1 MATMHI
7 GVISDTHM
15 PGSVRELWPEVAEAF
30 ADVELILHG
39 GDITNL
45 SVLDQLEEIAPV
57 LAARGNNDPGLV
69 DPRLDEAQW
78 LTADGLHIGMVHD
91 MEPEDEP
98 IEYLRDRFLGG
109 RHADVMITGHTH
121 RERLDFRDGVLQ
133 LNSGSPVHPHLWSTR
148 LGTVAVLEIGGGTFR
163 ARIVRLGEHEG
174 LRNPGV
180 EYEFDGD
187 TVRRLD

>member
-1 MATMHI
+1 MHI

-30 ADVELILHG
+30 AGVELILHG

-69 DPRLDEAQW
+69 DPRLDDAQW
-78 LTADGLHIGMVHD
+78 LTVDGLRIGMVHD

-98 IEYLRDRFLGG
+98 IAYLRERFLGG
-109 RHADVMITGHTH
+109 RDVDVMITGHTH
-121 RERLDFRDGVLQ
+121 RERLDYRDGVLQ
-133 LNSGSPVHPHLWSTR
+133 LNAGSAVHPHLWSTR
-148 LGTVAVLEIGGGTFR
+148 LGTVARLEIGGGDLR
-163 ARIVRLGEHEG
+163 ARVVRLGEHDG

-187 TVRRLD
+187 AVRRLD